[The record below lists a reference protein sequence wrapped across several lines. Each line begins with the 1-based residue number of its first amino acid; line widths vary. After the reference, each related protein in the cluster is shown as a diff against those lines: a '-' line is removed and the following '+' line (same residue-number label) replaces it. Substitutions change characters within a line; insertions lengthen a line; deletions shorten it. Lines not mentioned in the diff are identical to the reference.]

1 MTMIQ
6 AASRK
11 RGLGE
16 LDWYAMGQ
24 QLGWEF
30 PQEGLKALTGG
41 QAKDLLELIDKRP
54 EATDG

>member
-1 MTMIQ
+1 MIQ

-54 EATDG
+54 EATNG